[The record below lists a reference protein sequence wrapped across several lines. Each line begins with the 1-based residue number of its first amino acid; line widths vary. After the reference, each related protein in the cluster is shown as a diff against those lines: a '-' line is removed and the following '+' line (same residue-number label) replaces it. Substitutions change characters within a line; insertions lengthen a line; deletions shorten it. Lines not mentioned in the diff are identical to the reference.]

1 MGPRHN
7 WEGTK
12 TSSGWYKVNTGIE
25 ISLYQHH
32 TDIITLSPQTNTT
45 ISNISRCCRRLHR
58 NQPEMLIIV
67 WCLMFRVAQMW
78 LSFVTNI
85 PGREGVTKGWGYR
98 LDRLSYSI
106 LIAVTKSY
114 VSWSTLDWSRLY
126 RQIII
131 WLLYLGGRGEGGLVV
146 FVKREIT
153 TGWTASNVQCSF
165 QWSYLMEVNK
175 FVLLL
180 MSSDVSSNGRNSSK
194 V

>member
-1 MGPRHN
+1 MLTRRGGEVSQSVSQQPPLLRSLNIARQREVGPPYN

-58 NQPEMLIIV
+58 NKPERLIIV

-85 PGREGVTKGWGYR
+85 PGREGVTKGWGI
-98 LDRLSYSI
+98 DRLGYS
-106 LIAVTKSY
+106 S
-114 VSWSTLDWSRLY
+114 
-126 RQIII
+126 
-131 WLLYLGGRGEGGLVV
+131 LLQSLMFRDPHW
-146 FVKREIT
+146 
-153 TGWTASNVQCSF
+153 TGADCTD
-165 QWSYLMEVNK
+165 K
-175 FVLLL
+175 
-180 MSSDVSSNGRNSSK
+180 
-194 V
+194 